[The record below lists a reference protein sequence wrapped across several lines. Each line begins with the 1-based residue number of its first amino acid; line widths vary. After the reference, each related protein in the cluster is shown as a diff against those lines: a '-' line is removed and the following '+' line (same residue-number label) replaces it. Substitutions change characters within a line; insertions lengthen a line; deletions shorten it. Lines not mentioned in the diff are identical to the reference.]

1 MSSWNSGLESL
12 RSVLRPMTTSVLAC
26 YSLLKVFSLV
36 NLVQIKT
43 TEKAP
48 TYFKFGALGSIE
60 NGHGNITDNENN
72 GNGIEGRAEMGR
84 NRKQKAKSL
93 FSIMQTSGQVKGRLL

>member
-12 RSVLRPMTTSVLAC
+12 RSVLRRMTTSVLAC

-84 NRKQKAKSL
+84 NRQQKAKSL